1 MFDSFFFCKVPFS
14 SGIQG
19 RNRQIQNFYT
29 KNFSDFPS
37 KILDIIFLRCDNK
50 TVERFQT
57 SHNFINGL
65 VAQLGAHH
73 IRIVGV
79 VGSNPIRS
87 IKNTIRFPDG
97 VFVITSV
104 IFVPSEFSMEQ
115 KSCSLLPQ
123 VRLPVCPTSR
133 HHGRKLRLQ
142 AQYRYSGS

>member
-1 MFDSFFFCKVPFS
+1 M
-14 SGIQG
+14 
-19 RNRQIQNFYT
+19 

-87 IKNTIRFPDG
+87 IKGAVALTCGSSFHIPNTKRRASKSPA
-97 VFVITSV
+97 FVV
-104 IFVPSEFSMEQ
+104 
-115 KSCSLLPQ
+115 
-123 VRLPVCPTSR
+123 
-133 HHGRKLRLQ
+133 
-142 AQYRYSGS
+142 

>member
-1 MFDSFFFCKVPFS
+1 M
-14 SGIQG
+14 
-19 RNRQIQNFYT
+19 

-57 SHNFINGL
+57 SHNFIKGL

-87 IKNTIRFPDG
+87 TEKTPFPLRDG
-97 VFVITSV
+97 VFYMERVPPPQFSTSLHSPALIYIFAQMH
-104 IFVPSEFSMEQ
+104 IFVM
-115 KSCSLLPQ
+115 
-123 VRLPVCPTSR
+123 
-133 HHGRKLRLQ
+133 
-142 AQYRYSGS
+142 

>member
-1 MFDSFFFCKVPFS
+1 M
-14 SGIQG
+14 
-19 RNRQIQNFYT
+19 

-87 IKNTIRFPDG
+87 TKTGNRRSENCGDFSFDHRNTTDG
-97 VFVITSV
+97 F
-104 IFVPSEFSMEQ
+104 
-115 KSCSLLPQ
+115 LL
-123 VRLPVCPTSR
+123 
-133 HHGRKLRLQ
+133 
-142 AQYRYSGS
+142 

>member
-1 MFDSFFFCKVPFS
+1 M
-14 SGIQG
+14 
-19 RNRQIQNFYT
+19 

-57 SHNFINGL
+57 SHNFIKGL

-87 IKNTIRFPDG
+87 TEKTPFLLRDG
-97 VFVITSV
+97 VFY
-104 IFVPSEFSMEQ
+104 ME
-115 KSCSLLPQ
+115 S
-123 VRLPVCPTSR
+123 LPVVFNILAFTCVNLHLRANAHLR
-133 HHGRKLRLQ
+133 HVILFDYQ
-142 AQYRYSGS
+142 EVQV